1 MPQKIVH
8 STHTFTGVHLW
19 FNVPCLTYKENSFEV
34 MKLYSKKLLQM
45 KQKLKPLK
53 IISST

>member
-34 MKLYSKKLLQM
+34 MKLYFKKLLQM
-45 KQKLKPLK
+45 KQKLKPLTK
-53 IISST
+53 I